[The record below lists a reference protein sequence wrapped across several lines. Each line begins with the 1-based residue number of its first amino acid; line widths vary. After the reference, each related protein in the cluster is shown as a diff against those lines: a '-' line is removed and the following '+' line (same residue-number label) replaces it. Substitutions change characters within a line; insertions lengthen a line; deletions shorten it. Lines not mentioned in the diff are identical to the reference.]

1 MNSILLVEDDSV
13 IIKSLTEFLSD
24 EGFSVSHADGQSKAI
39 SMMNDLSFDIL
50 LVDISLKEG
59 NGFAVCACAK
69 EKGLPV
75 IFLIR
80 RHFFYPAVPDKVH
93 SYLLYQCS

>member
-50 LVDISLKEG
+50 FFVLGCNGVWVYDYDEIIIQYHYLIDI
-59 NGFAVCACAK
+59 
-69 EKGLPV
+69 
-75 IFLIR
+75 
-80 RHFFYPAVPDKVH
+80 
-93 SYLLYQCS
+93 